1 MSSRIIGITGHAR
14 NGKDTAGGLLVSE
27 YGFTRVALADAVRSM
42 ALAIDP
48 YVSGGNIRLHHMVN
62 NLGWE
67 ESKKAPEIRR
77 LLQAIGTEG
86 VRDHIGVDSWV
97 RAAKRTIDETPGP
110 VVVTDIRFPNEA
122 DAIHEWGG
130 DLWRVVRINPD
141 GSAYDNGIGSEH
153 ASEMHVAS
161 LTEDLTFMG
170 SSVSQLKSQIRA
182 YMGQGID
189 LAARLMQLAE
199 GGSP

>member
-1 MSSRIIGITGHAR
+1 VSSRIIGITGQAR

-27 YGFTRVALADAVRSM
+27 YGFTRVALADALRSM

-48 YVSGGNIRLHHMVN
+48 IVSGGNIRLHHEVN
-62 NLGWE
+62 GTGWE
-67 ESKKAPEIRR
+67 NAKKNPEVRR
-77 LLQAIGTEG
+77 FLQVLGTEG
-86 VRDHIGVDSWV
+86 VRNHIGQDSWI
-97 RAAKRTIDETPGP
+97 RAAKVTIDQIDGP
-110 VVVTDIRFPNEA
+110 VVVCDVRFPNEA
-122 DAIHEWGG
+122 DAIHGWGG
-130 DLWRVVRINPD
+130 ELWRVVRINPD
-141 GSAYDNGIGSEH
+141 GSRYDNGIGTEH
-153 ASEMHVAS
+153 ASESHVAS
-161 LTEDLTFMG
+161 LTEDLTFMS

>member
-1 MSSRIIGITGHAR
+1 MASRVIGITGHAR

-67 ESKKAPEIRR
+67 ESKKAPEVRR

-86 VRDHIGVDSWV
+86 VRDHIGDDSWI
-97 RAAKRTIDETPGP
+97 RAAKSTIDKTPGP
-110 VVVTDIRFPNEA
+110 VVVTDVRFPNEA
-122 DAIHEWGG
+122 DAIHAWGG

-141 GSAYDNGIGSEH
+141 GSAFDNGLGTEH
-153 ASEMHVAS
+153 ADRKSTR
-161 LTEDLTFMG
+161 LN
-170 SSVSQLKSQIRA
+170 SSH
-182 YMGQGID
+182 
-189 LAARLMQLAE
+189 
-199 GGSP
+199 